1 MTVARPA
8 STTPTCHAQVLVHC
22 PDLNASIA
30 FFTERLGMAVDCIHP
45 ADAPREAVL
54 SGHGITLCL
63 QAGGDGAHHNPAL
76 RLACPAHALPQ
87 ASARESISPCG
98 VRIRWVDAEPA
109 VVVPDGTQKF
119 LLVRAGADDAWGV
132 GRAGMRY
139 RDLIP
144 GRFGGRFIAS
154 HIRIPDGGPVPDYV
168 HYHRVRFQMI
178 FCKSGWVR
186 VVYEDQGEPFVL
198 QAGDCVLQPPQIR
211 HRVLEASP
219 GLEVIELGCP
229 AVHETH
235 ADHQLTL
242 PTGRVLPMRDFGGQ
256 RFVRH
261 VAADASWQPWRLPG
275 FNFRDTGIAAAT
287 AGLAGARVVRALS
300 STPTT
305 APASSQHAGELLFLF
320 VLRGE
325 LELQSDT
332 LGTHTLRADDCCTI
346 PAGTGFRLRG
356 NDTLELLEVTL
367 PA

>member
-1 MTVARPA
+1 MTVARPP
-8 STTPTCHAQVLVHC
+8 STTPTCHAHVLVHC
-22 PDLNASIA
+22 PDLNASIT

-63 QAGGDGAHHNPAL
+63 QADRDGTHHNPEL
-76 RLACPAHALPQ
+76 RLACPAHALPL

-109 VVVPDGTQKF
+109 VVVPDGTQEF
-119 LLVRAGADDAWGV
+119 LLVRASTDDDAWAV

-178 FCKSGWVR
+178 FCKAGWVR

-235 ADHQLTL
+235 ADHTL
-242 PTGRVLPMRDFGGQ
+242 ALPNDQVLPMREFGGQ

-261 VAADASWQPWRLPG
+261 IAADATWQPWRTPG
-275 FNFRDTGIAAAT
+275 FNARDTGIDAAT
-287 AGLAGARVVRALS
+287 AGLAGARVVRADG
-300 STPTT
+300 TI
-305 APASSQHAGELLFLF
+305 ASGASNSHDGELLFLF

-325 LELQSDT
+325 LELQCNT

-346 PAGTGFRLRG
+346 PAGAEFRLRG
-356 NDTLELLEVTL
+356 NHSLEMLEVCL